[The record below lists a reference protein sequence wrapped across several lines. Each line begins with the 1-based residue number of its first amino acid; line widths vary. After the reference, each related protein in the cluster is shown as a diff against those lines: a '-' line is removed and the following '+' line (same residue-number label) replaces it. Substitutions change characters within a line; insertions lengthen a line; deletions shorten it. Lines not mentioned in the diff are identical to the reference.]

1 VSDGRIEAPPKD
13 DLLLGT
19 GGARPRFSWPRGRGV
34 KSGTCIEGL
43 FEPKPGVTGAREDD
57 VTGNVEANGL
67 DTDGEAKLYGV
78 YGVVGGATLPERC
91 FLCRARVRS
100 SRLSLDRNTSVS
112 VQPIK
117 EQKPT

>member
-1 VSDGRIEAPPKD
+1 MSDGRIEEVAKD

-19 GGARPRFSWPRGRGV
+19 GGARPRFSWPSGRGV
-34 KSGTCIEGL
+34 KSGTCIEG
-43 FEPKPGVTGAREDD
+43 FFKPRPKGMGVTGAREDD
-57 VTGNVEANGL
+57 VEANGL

-100 SRLSLDRNTSVS
+100 IRLSLQHNISVS
-112 VQPIK
+112 MQPIK
-117 EQKPT
+117 G